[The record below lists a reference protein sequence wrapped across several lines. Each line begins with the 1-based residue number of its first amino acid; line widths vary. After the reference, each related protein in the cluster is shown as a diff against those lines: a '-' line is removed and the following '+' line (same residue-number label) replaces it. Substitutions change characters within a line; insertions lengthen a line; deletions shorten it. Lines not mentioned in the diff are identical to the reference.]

1 MLSQCNPKFV
11 LKIFRSYS
19 LSVFFFHK
27 FLSPK
32 KKKKGKGKQNSSSI
46 LTVSISSTM
55 KLRLRSL
62 ENKETLR
69 LEVPSSCT
77 LHELGETLSQLISSS
92 PSSLRFSLNRKDE
105 LHASSPPES
114 LHSLGVTAGDLI
126 FYSRDPYAFV
136 SQTLESETQSVNKAC
151 TSRDNDEI
159 PDGKL
164 DKQEI
169 PVLESVEIGVN
180 LQESKSEEAVISQ
193 DCGIPDAMLDKQ
205 HYPVQESEKIEVSSV
220 DSKEH
225 MSKKET
231 LEFPNTDTMEI
242 DEGSVVMPE
251 PYFLRRVLGEKL
263 GDRLGP
269 HGLVIVAVHEI
280 LLESGFVG
288 FDSES
293 GMRIDQFDLPDH
305 LLLKGVSMSYTLP
318 EILNDSSKD
327 VTESVALKYQIL
339 GHFVNIYGSLAKGDS
354 GMHKLCLNAYNFGPI
369 LSLVWANSDQN
380 CSLLEY
386 KSFDC
391 GKEVFE
397 FWKNVKDGLALPL
410 LIDLCDKAGLCL
422 PACWT
427 HLPTELKLKLLEC
440 LPGVDVAKMECVS
453 RDMRYLASNNELWR
467 QKFVEEFGGPA
478 DAQGKTN
485 WKERFVFNWE
495 YNRKR
500 KRVITPAPWFPYTRP
515 YFPIIR
521 DPPAPFGGN
530 SLIQGGDYD
539 RYPNIHFPPFPL
551 GQRRQ
556 VFPPCIGRRNFAP
569 NCNLGGT

>member
-1 MLSQCNPKFV
+1 
-11 LKIFRSYS
+11 
-19 LSVFFFHK
+19 
-27 FLSPK
+27 
-32 KKKKGKGKQNSSSI
+32 
-46 LTVSISSTM
+46 M

-62 ENKETLR
+62 ETKEILR

-77 LHELGETLSQLISSS
+77 LYQLEETLSQLISSS

-105 LHASSPPES
+105 LRASSPQES
-114 LHSLGVTAGDLI
+114 LRSLGVTAGDLI
-126 FYSRDPYAFV
+126 FYSCNPSAFV
-136 SQTLESETQSVNKAC
+136 SQTLESEIQSVNRAC

-164 DKQEI
+164 EI

-180 LQESKSEEAVISQ
+180 LQESKSKEAVISQ
-193 DCGIPDAMLDKQ
+193 DCEIPNTMLDKQ
-205 HYPVQESEKIEVSSV
+205 QYPLQESEKIEVSGV
-220 DSKEH
+220 DSKEN
-225 MSKKET
+225 MSNKET
-231 LEFPNTDTMEI
+231 LEFPSSDNMEI
-242 DEGSVVMPE
+242 DQRSVVIPE

-269 HGLVIVAVHEI
+269 HGLLVVAVHEI

-293 GMRIDQFDLPDH
+293 GMRIDLFDLPDH
-305 LLLKGVSMSYTLP
+305 LLSKGVSMSYTLP
-318 EILNDSSKD
+318 GILNDSSND

-339 GHFVNIYGSLAKGDS
+339 GHFVNVYGSLAKGDS
-354 GMHKLCLNAYNFGPI
+354 GVHKLCLNAYKFGPI
-369 LSLVWANSDQN
+369 LSLVWANPDKN
-380 CSLLEY
+380 
-386 KSFDC
+386 FDC
-391 GKEVFE
+391 GDEVFE

-422 PACWT
+422 PACWM
-427 HLPTELKLKLLEC
+427 HLPTELKLKILEC

-467 QKFVEEFGGPA
+467 QKFLDELGGPA

-485 WKERFVFNWE
+485 WKDRFVFNWE

-500 KRVITPAPWFPYTRP
+500 KRAITPSAWFPYNKT
-515 YFPIIR
+515 YAPIIR

-530 SLIQGGDYD
+530 SLMQRGDYD
-539 RYPNIHFPPFPL
+539 WYPNSHFPHLPL

-556 VFPPCIGRRNFAP
+556 ASPPFIGRLKFAP
-569 NCNLGGT
+569 HCNLGGI